1 MDRLAQR
8 EREREGL
15 PLVLVYRT
23 AAFFVFYFL
32 FQFSFLCLWRKIFFL
47 SPHDLTHHQRDRGEN
62 MVFFFLV
69 TEHEILGVFFFLTFW
84 SLYLFVL
91 TKASCP
97 KNEQMV
103 TDASADLARA
113 NNTCRINSRNS
124 DQIII
129 KIIVNPT
136 KFFLD
141 QDFSI
146 WNEGKPCHK
155 IVVLGEKSL

>member
-1 MDRLAQR
+1 
-8 EREREGL
+8 
-15 PLVLVYRT
+15 
-23 AAFFVFYFL
+23 
-32 FQFSFLCLWRKIFFL
+32 
-47 SPHDLTHHQRDRGEN
+47 

-69 TEHEILGVFFFLTFW
+69 TEHEILGVFFLTFW

-113 NNTCRINSRNS
+113 NHTCLINSRNS

-129 KIIVNPT
+129 KIIINPT

-146 WNEGKPCHK
+146 
-155 IVVLGEKSL
+155 